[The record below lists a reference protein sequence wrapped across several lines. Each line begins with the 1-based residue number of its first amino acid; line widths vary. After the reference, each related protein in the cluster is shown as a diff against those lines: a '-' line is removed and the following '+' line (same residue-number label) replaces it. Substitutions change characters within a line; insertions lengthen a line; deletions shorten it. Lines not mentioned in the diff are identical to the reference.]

1 MRWLLTRALL
11 VVGGA
16 MAGTAAAWALSTG
29 AASAQPEADGAV
41 VRSDVP
47 AGMPAAPAGGN
58 GADTANGA
66 HTDDVARGAM
76 TDPAA
81 VPTTEPPRTV
91 IPVVGETSDA
101 ITSASTPNHI
111 NGAPNEAAAGIPA
124 LLSQA
129 ASDLDVRPTNAVPQ
143 LTHLLG
149 ELPLPGSLAPPGPVA
164 LPGPVAPPGRLAP
177 DTMSGIVRAPEDVQ
191 KLCDAATDWARS
203 TAHPVWIA
211 ETNDIHWPIP
221 GVPLPFPLVPPGLPV
236 TTVGPSPDEK
246 HSGSSGGPAM
256 SADCSHAHAADAAVA
271 WAVWPYFQR
280 VPVSLGTQPGVTPD

>member
-1 MRWLLTRALL
+1 MRLLLTRALL

-41 VRSDVP
+41 VLSDVP
-47 AGMPAAPAGGN
+47 AAMPAAPEGGN
-58 GADTANGA
+58 GADTENGA

-81 VPTTEPPRTV
+81 VPTAVPPRTV

-101 ITSASTPNHI
+101 ITSASSPSHI
-111 NGAPNEAAAGIPA
+111 AGAPNEAAAGIPA

-149 ELPLPGSLAPPGPVA
+149 ELSLPGPLAPPGPVA
-164 LPGPVAPPGRLAP
+164 LPGPLAP
-177 DTMSGIVRAPEDVQ
+177 DAMSGIVRAPEDVE
-191 KLCDAATDWARS
+191 KLWDAATDWVRS
-203 TAHPVWIA
+203 AAQPAWIA
-211 ETNDIHWPIP
+211 EANDMHWPIP
-221 GVPLPFPLVPPGLPV
+221 GGPLPFPLAPPGLPV
-236 TTVGPSPDEK
+236 TTVGPSPDKK

-256 SADCSHAHAADAAVA
+256 AADCSHVHAVDAAVA
-271 WAVWPYFQR
+271 WAVWPCFQR
-280 VPVSLGTQPGVTPD
+280 VPVSPGTQPGVTPD